1 MSENQTYDSSSIKV
15 LKGLDAVRKRP
26 GMYIGDTDD
35 GSGLH
40 HMVFEVVDN
49 SIDEALAG
57 HCDDISIIIHPDES
71 ITVRDNGR
79 GIPVDVHKEE
89 GVSAAEVIMTVLH
102 AGGKFDDNSYKVSGG
117 LHGVGVSV
125 VNALSELL
133 LLTVRRS
140 GKIWEQTYVHGV
152 PQEPMKIVGES
163 DSTGT
168 QIHFKPSAETFKNIH
183 FSWDILAKRIR
194 ELSFLNSGVGIVL
207 KDERMTAYI
216 CDYLRIMSSGNMA
229 PHELEGL
236 FDMELLSMKE
246 DLEHPSHAITG
257 IADGMPGF
265 GIVAAVLGI
274 VVTMASLGSGD
285 KAAIGMH
292 VGAALVGTFFG
303 ILAAYG
309 FFGPLA
315 TSLAHDAK
323 EEMNVYEAIK
333 ASLVASASG
342 MPPSLAVEF
351 GRKVLYPLHRPSF
364 SELEQAVRG
373 R

>member
-1 MSENQTYDSSSIKV
+1 MAKIIGIIVVIASV
-15 LKGLDAVRKRP
+15 LGGYVLSHGQIAALIQP
-26 GMYIGDTDD
+26 
-35 GSGLH
+35 
-40 HMVFEVVDN
+40 FEVLIIGGAAFGAFLQANPGYMTMHVIKKSVKMFGSRFTHAFYLEVLGLIYEILNKSRREGMMAIEGDIEEPEN
-49 SIDEALAG
+49 SPIFA
-57 HCDDISIIIHPDES
+57 
-71 ITVRDNGR
+71 
-79 GIPVDVHKEE
+79 K
-89 GVSAAEVIMTVLH
+89 
-102 AGGKFDDNSYKVSGG
+102 Y
-117 LHGVGVSV
+117 
-125 VNALSELL
+125 
-133 LLTVRRS
+133 
-140 GKIWEQTYVHGV
+140 
-152 PQEPMKIVGES
+152 
-163 DSTGT
+163 
-168 QIHFKPSAETFKNIH
+168 PS
-183 FSWDILAKRIR
+183 
-194 ELSFLNSGVGIVL
+194 VL
-207 KDERMTAYI
+207 KDTRMIAFI

-246 DLEHPSHAITG
+246 ELEHPSHAVTG

-309 FFGPLA
+309 FFGPL
-315 TSLAHDAK
+315 SQCLAHDAK
-323 EEMNVYEAIK
+323 EEMNVFESIK

-342 MPPSLAVEF
+342 VPPSLAVEF
-351 GRKVLYPLHRPSF
+351 GRKVLYPAHRPSF